1 MNTTYE
7 INGSF
12 FINKG
17 MTIGG
22 LHTLTNLG
30 EIDPTNKQK
39 YNSLDEALKIKE
51 CDLTDY
57 TAITIYEWSND
68 EITNVFFIK

>member
-1 MNTTYE
+1 MTPTYE

-17 MTIGG
+17 MTMGG

-30 EIDPTNKQK
+30 EIDPTNKQRYK
-39 YNSLDEALKIKE
+39 SLDEAKQIKE
-51 CDLTDY
+51 CDLDRFS
-57 TAITIYEWSND
+57 AITIYEWQDN

>member
-7 INGSF
+7 INGSVF
-12 FINKG
+12 NNKG
-17 MTIGG
+17 MTDGDCY
-22 LHTLTNLG
+22 TLTNTAQREQG
-30 EIDPTNKQK
+30 KT
-39 YNSLDEALKIKE
+39 YNSLDEALEIKK

-57 TAITIYEWSND
+57 TAITIYEWSNN